1 MTVDRFRKLTSFSAV
16 VVIAVAFAFPLG
28 AREASFLPDDSPFV
42 GYEMKIPMRDGTHL
56 VGDVYVPK
64 AGGGPFP
71 VILIQT
77 PYNKA
82 NQRPA
87 FADGGDRWGGLF
99 SNTDYA
105 FVVVDWRGRFA
116 SRDAAKPRVQGGG
129 GQDGFDTVAWI
140 AEQEFSNGKIGGWG
154 SSALGGAQFKT
165 AALNPPNLT
174 CIAPA
179 VVPLNMTY
187 ETFFPGGVIWEEFVK
202 MLGRLG
208 WNLYDQ
214 LIQQPVKNQTW
225 QMIEASTYIKP
236 SQIQVP
242 VLMVGGWYD
251 LYTDEMIDNYHR
263 LRAEGGDA
271 ARAHTTLIMG
281 PWLHSGLDQERQG
294 ELDYPG
300 AVGYSAPQTIA
311 FFDHFLRGVDN
322 GFDTQPSFHYYQM
335 GTEEWRTTNSWPPK
349 EAAAATPFYLQ
360 PGGGLS
366 TDTAAADAAPDR
378 FTFNPANPAP
388 TVGSANLNTSL
399 KQGPW
404 SQAFANAFRQDVLVY
419 LTPVLEQ
426 DLTIAGEVRAK
437 LFVSSDR
444 PDTDFTAILV
454 DVHPDRRQM
463 LVREGILRMRFREGT
478 DKEVLMESGTV
489 YQATVEIGN
498 TAITF
503 PKGHRVGVIVSSSS
517 SPRYDVNLNDGGP
530 MYTGGKGQIAINTV
544 HHDEEHPSALI
555 LPVDLRVLTAGRPH
569 PIFFK

>member
-56 VGDVYVPK
+56 VGDVYIPK
-64 AGGGPFP
+64 GGGGPFP

-82 NQRPA
+82 NQRIW
-87 FADGGDRWGGLF
+87 FAADVSTRWGPLF
-99 SNTDYA
+99 GNTNYA

-116 SRDAAKPRVQGGG
+116 SAAAAKQRVPGGN

-140 AEQEFSNGKIGGWG
+140 AARDFSNGRIGGWG
-154 SSALGGAQFKT
+154 SSALGGAQLKT
-165 AALNPPNLT
+165 AAEHPPNLT

-179 VVPLNMTY
+179 VMPLNLGY
-187 ETFFPGGVIWEEFVK
+187 DTFFPGGVLWAEFVK

-208 WNLYDQ
+208 FGDLYSA
-214 LIQQPVKNQTW
+214 LVQQPVKNETW
-225 QMIEASTYIKP
+225 KMIEATTFIKP
-236 SQIQVP
+236 EDIQVP

-251 LYTDEMIDNYHR
+251 LYTDGMVDAFNR
-263 LRAEGGDA
+263 LRAHGGDA
-271 ARAHTTLIMG
+271 TRAHTTLIMG

-294 ELDYPG
+294 DLEYPG
-300 AVGYSAPQTIA
+300 AVGYSATTTA
-311 FFDHFLRGVDN
+311 EYFDHFLRGVDN
-322 GFDTQPSFHYYQM
+322 SFDEQPAFHYYQM
-335 GTEEWRTTNSWPPK
+335 GAEEWRTTDTWPPEK
-349 EAAAATPFYLQ
+349 TTATPFYLQ
-360 PGGGLS
+360 PGGGL
-366 TDTAAADAAPDR
+366 ARELPADDVPPSSYR
-378 FTFNPANPAP
+378 FDPSNPAP
-388 TVGSANLNTSL
+388 TVGSANLDPSL
-399 KQGPW
+399 KQGPYNQ
-404 SQAFANAFRQDVLVY
+404 SFANAFRQDTLIFHS
-419 LTPVLEQ
+419 PVLEEN
-426 DLTIAGEVRAK
+426 LAIAGKVTAE

-454 DVHPDRRQM
+454 DVYPDRRQM
-463 LVREGILRMRFREGT
+463 LVQEGILRMRFREGT

-489 YQATVEIGN
+489 YQATIEIGN

-517 SPRYDVNLNDGGP
+517 SPKYDVNLNDGGP
-530 MYTGGKGQIAINTV
+530 MYTGGKGLIATNTV

-555 LPVDLRVLTAGRPH
+555 LPVVAE
-569 PIFFK
+569 